1 VRTAL
6 ALVLVAFVAGCMARS
21 YRPTT
26 ARIARANTTRVDLM
40 ALDLVVNEPGD
51 GEVIV
56 DARVSGDG
64 VVHAV
69 RLATAEDPPC
79 GGGKLAR
86 SVIVDGRPQPP
97 IEVVIEGAARI
108 EASFAPSD
116 LRTRLDEPAFLD
128 IEADDGCV
136 RVDLI
141 RDDGTVEWVE
151 SPDWAVGGS
160 LDGFVTERGPMRGGA
175 LANLWVERNLRWLVV
190 GATLRL
196 GRADGR
202 DPWEHVDVLAAAPSL
217 GLRLASRGRWVVTA
231 NAAYDLILPAGFDD
245 DDSDFLDLVQGPRVT
260 VRAGYGGEPVPW
272 RAFRTRHA
280 ASALGLELFGARW
293 SESGWVIGGGVQ
305 LSVGR

>member
-1 VRTAL
+1 
-6 ALVLVAFVAGCMARS
+6 M
-21 YRPTT
+21 
-26 ARIARANTTRVDLM
+26 
-40 ALDLVVNEPGD
+40 
-51 GEVIV
+51 V
-56 DARVSGDG
+56 DARVTGDG

-69 RLATAEDPPC
+69 RLATEDDPPC

-97 IEVVIEGAARI
+97 IAVRIEGSARV

-160 LDGFVTERGPMRGGA
+160 VDGFATERGPLRAGA
-175 LANLWVERNLRWLVV
+175 LANLWVERNLRWLVL

-202 DPWEHVDVLAAAPSL
+202 DPWDRVEILAAAPSL

-231 NAAYDLILPAGFDD
+231 NAAYDLILPAGVADD
-245 DDSDFLDLVQGPRVT
+245 DAEFLELVHGPRVT
-260 VRAGYGGEPVPW
+260 LRAGYGGEPVPW

-293 SESGWVIGGGVQ
+293 SDSGWVIGGGIAFA
-305 LSVGR
+305 VGR